1 MSLCG
6 ERGMGGLMKRHL
18 TLSSETLAYNTLY
31 EWVEISYSYGRYALI
46 YNLSHSTLLIG
57 TSVVCG
63 MALAGCDCMHV
74 VYVWISPTS
83 PPPPTHTHKVPTSM
97 ICTHRRR
104 GMYVCTPLPYP
115 WWELSY
121 SLCLCTYMTR
131 IESVACSIRPGKY
144 STVYL
149 LIGC

>member
-1 MSLCG
+1 
-6 ERGMGGLMKRHL
+6 MKRHL

-31 EWVEISYSYGRYALI
+31 EWVEISYSYGRYAFI

-83 PPPPTHTHKVPTSM
+83 PPPHTHTQGAYKHDMYTQEE
-97 ICTHRRR
+97 
-104 GMYVCTPLPYP
+104 GYVCMYTPPLPLVGAVLLP
-115 WWELSY
+115 LP
-121 SLCLCTYMTR
+121 L
-131 IESVACSIRPGKY
+131 
-144 STVYL
+144 YL
-149 LIGC
+149 HD